1 MRRSTKSVNP
11 LSRITACILAG
22 GLGTRLRSVVS
33 DRSKVMACVH
43 GRPFVTFLLDQ
54 LHDAGFTK
62 AVLCTGYLGRE
73 LQQELGKTYRGMKL
87 AYSQEKSPLGTAG
100 ALRLALPKIDSE
112 TVLAMNGDSYCSADL
127 AQLHARHDALKFE
140 STLTLTEV
148 TDCARF
154 GHVETTAGG
163 RVKRFEEKGSHVGP
177 GWINAGIYL
186 FDRQLLDEVPAGQ
199 PVSLE
204 RDVLPQWIDRGVGA
218 YRAPSR
224 FLDIGTPESY
234 AETERFFAPPAK
246 KSA

>member
-1 MRRSTKSVNP
+1 MPRTTSSNP
-11 LSRITACILAG
+11 LSHITACILAG
-22 GLGTRLRSVVS
+22 GLGTRLRSVVK

-54 LHDAGFTK
+54 LVDAGLRK

-73 LQQELGKTYRGMKL
+73 LQQELGKTYRGLKL

-127 AQLHARHDALKFE
+127 AQLYARHDALKFE

-148 TDCARF
+148 TECGRF
-154 GHVETTAGG
+154 GHVKTTAGG
-163 RVKRFEEKGSHVGP
+163 RVLRFEEKGAHTGR

-186 FDRQLLDEVPAGQ
+186 FDRQLLEAVPADQ
-199 PVSLE
+199 AVSLE
-204 RDVLPQWIDRGVGA
+204 REMLPQWIKRGVGA
-218 YRAPSR
+218 HLAPAR

-234 AETERFFAPPAK
+234 AETERFFAPPK